1 MKNLDWSN
9 IGFEY
14 MQTEQRYV
22 SNYKDGS
29 WDEGGLISNFLTAWE
44 ETRTVTFVYDKMLA
58 DGNLVT
64 SRVPVEVPATWEV
77 LPRYPEETFCYLNQ
91 EQTKEYAYPGDGTED
106 YTVYVTN
113 VAG

>member
-1 MKNLDWSN
+1 MLGRSWKLSSTALPKRKKQCEGRDH
-9 IGFEY
+9 FEKQKY
-14 MQTEQRYV
+14 MAITL
-22 SNYKDGS
+22 S
-29 WDEGGLISNFLTAWE
+29 AWE
-44 ETRTVTFVYDKMLA
+44 E
-58 DGNLVT
+58 
-64 SRVPVEVPATWEV
+64 